1 MDLKGISF
9 ILGECPSLTLVPLMK
24 QPSCWIYNGLMPSS
38 KSMSFFKC
46 WTFLLRP
53 LWADWRDAFFL
64 ERLILFHK
72 EEQEQEARSP
82 EFQSTLFTSSLKCQN
97 ICFYTVQLAGL
108 QGIAHCSLMVCK
120 SFPQTGVNSI
130 QDPLPPSSLCCV
142 LFLIAITI
150 WLRENPP
157 GRWSLSFDEIWLWGF
172 DDQTTFN
179 TPKGKWKILPLIIT
193 IIVTVIF
200 HMWTWYNCFILPNN
214 FQQYYF
220 INLHRKPM
228 KWVRLMSGNF
238 LHFYRWEK

>member
-1 MDLKGISF
+1 
-9 ILGECPSLTLVPLMK
+9 
-24 QPSCWIYNGLMPSS
+24 MPSS
-38 KSMSFFKC
+38 ESMSSFKC
-46 WTFLLRP
+46 GTFLLRP
-53 LWADWRDAFFL
+53 LWADWGEAFSL

-82 EFQSTLFTSSLKCQN
+82 EFQSTLFTSSLKCPEHLFLHCT
-97 ICFYTVQLAGL
+97 ISWIAGHRTL
-108 QGIAHCSLMVCK
+108 FSDGMQVIS
-120 SFPQTGVNSI
+120 SNRSEPQSRI
-130 QDPLPPSSLCCV
+130 PLPHSSLCCV

-150 WLRENPP
+150 WLRESPP
-157 GRWSLSFDEIWLWGF
+157 GRWSLSFDETWLWGF
-172 DDQTTFN
+172 VDQTTFN

-193 IIVTVIF
+193 IIVIVIM
-200 HMWTWYNCFILPNN
+200 HMWTWYNYFILPNI